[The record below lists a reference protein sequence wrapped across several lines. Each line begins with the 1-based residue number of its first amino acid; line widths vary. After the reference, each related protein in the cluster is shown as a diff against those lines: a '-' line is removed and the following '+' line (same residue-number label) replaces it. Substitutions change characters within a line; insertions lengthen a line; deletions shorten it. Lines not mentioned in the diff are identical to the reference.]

1 MTTSPSVRAG
11 ANDFHAAIEEAHVV
25 ALWEMFGGAGGPQ
38 PQPEPA
44 FHWPWRVLGP
54 LMDRAVAEAGMDK
67 AERRVLSLANPAYGR
82 DDYFRATT
90 NLNAG
95 LQILMPGERARPHR
109 HSMDALRFVVEG
121 EGAATIVDGKRC
133 DMARGDL
140 ILTPAWTW
148 HEHEHNG
155 TKRVIWLDSLDVPL
169 VQDLDAT
176 FFEPGPAKD
185 FPKLPADSAFTA
197 AGLVPAEAIATA
209 YSPLFRYPWRQARDA
224 LAASPA
230 SEDGS
235 RLLRY
240 VNPATG
246 GAVLSRLDCYLLGLA
261 GGKPTR
267 RYRSTSNA
275 VCFVIEGEGRS
286 TVGDKTI
293 AWAENDIFT
302 LPHWSW
308 VSHTAAGEGATI
320 FQSTDRD
327 VMRRLD
333 LLREE
338 RA

>member
-1 MTTSPSVRAG
+1 MSTSPTARGG
-11 ANDFHAAIEEAHVV
+11 ANDFHAAIEDAHVV
-25 ALWEMFGGAGGPQ
+25 ALWEMYGGAGGPQ

-44 FHWPWRVLGP
+44 CHWPWRVLGP
-54 LMDRAVAEAGMDK
+54 LMDRAVAEVGTDR

-82 DDYFRATT
+82 EDYFRATT
-90 NLNAG
+90 DLNAG
-95 LQILMPGERARPHR
+95 LQILMPGEHARPHR

-133 DMARGDL
+133 EMARGDL

-148 HEHEHNG
+148 HEHEHKG
-155 TKRVIWLDSLDVPL
+155 SKRVIWLDSLDVPL

-185 FPKLPADSAFTA
+185 HPQLPADSAFTA
-197 AGLVPAEAIATA
+197 PGLVPAGTLETA
-209 YSPLFRYPWRQARDA
+209 YSPLFRYPWAQARAA
-224 LAASPA
+224 LAAAPPTA
-230 SEDGS
+230 DGS

-246 GAVLSRLDCYLLGLA
+246 GAVLSRLDCYLLGLSR
-261 GGKPTR
+261 GKATR
-267 RYRSTSNA
+267 PLRTTANA
-275 VCFVIEGEGRS
+275 VCMVVEGAGTS
-286 TVGDKTI
+286 TIGDVTI
-293 AWAENDIFT
+293 HWRENDIFT
-302 LPHWSW
+302 VPHWSW
-308 VSHTAAGEGATI
+308 TSHKAESEDAAI

-338 RA
+338 RG